1 MLATHYG
8 ALQIFVHDTRLH
20 LFTKN
25 NIYIYI
31 TVMLIQV

>member
-8 ALQIFVHDTRLH
+8 TLQIFVYDTRLH

-31 TVMLIQV
+31 SVMSIQV